1 MNWPQF
7 EVSLLTLVSMH
18 YKNSILSHEKA
29 LLVVEDLLLEKHI
42 AVAWTE
48 YYSIALPFIL

>member
-18 YKNSILSHEKA
+18 YKNFILSHEKA
-29 LLVVEDLLLEKHI
+29 LLVVEDLLLENI

-48 YYSIALPFIL
+48 YYSIALPFILQ